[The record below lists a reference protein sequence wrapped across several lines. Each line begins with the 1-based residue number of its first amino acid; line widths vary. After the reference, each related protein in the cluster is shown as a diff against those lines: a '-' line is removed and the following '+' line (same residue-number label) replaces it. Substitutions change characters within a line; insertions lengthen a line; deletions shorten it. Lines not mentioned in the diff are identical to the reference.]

1 MPIDRVWAG
10 DTAAGGVLSFRR
22 LGGIRRCA
30 MSDKERDPDEGFEIV
45 DRRTR
50 GSEETESEAPAEEP
64 SDEASGEADEPDDL
78 ETALPPEVLE
88 VLVPSSVESVLHGA
102 FTHLARLAWEH
113 IGLVPSART
122 GKIHADFAV
131 ARRAIDAAQVIADQL
146 RSTAPAEVSRD
157 MESTLTDLKVNLVK
171 QEWRQTTDS

>member
-1 MPIDRVWAG
+1 
-10 DTAAGGVLSFRR
+10 
-22 LGGIRRCA
+22 
-30 MSDKERDPDEGFEIV
+30 MSDKEQDPDEGFEIV

-50 GSEETESEAPAEEP
+50 GSEETESEAPVEEP

-122 GKIHADFAV
+122 GRSMRILRGG
-131 ARRAIDAAQVIADQL
+131 ARPSTRLRSSPTRL

-157 MESTLTDLKVNLVK
+157 MESTLTDPKVN
-171 QEWRQTTDS
+171 S

>member
-1 MPIDRVWAG
+1 
-10 DTAAGGVLSFRR
+10 
-22 LGGIRRCA
+22 
-30 MSDKERDPDEGFEIV
+30 MSDKEQDPDEGFEIV

-102 FTHLARLAWEH
+102 FTHLARLAWE
-113 IGLVPSART
+113 
-122 GKIHADFAV
+122 
-131 ARRAIDAAQVIADQL
+131 
-146 RSTAPAEVSRD
+146 
-157 MESTLTDLKVNLVK
+157 STLTDLKVNLVK
-171 QEWRQTTDS
+171 QERRQTTDS